1 MAGVL
6 EGVRAVEWAAF
17 GNGPIIGV
25 LLGNLGADVIKIE
38 RRLSGDPTRGTKSLY
53 GTALD
58 TPQGRNLLFESANLN
73 KRSLALDLSKEQGKK
88 IVYTLI
94 EHSDIFYTNY
104 FEESATKIGLDYE
117 ALSKHNSH
125 LIYASAS
132 GYGSR
137 GPDRSKRA
145 FDPAVL
151 ARSGMMMS
159 AGERGDPPVQIV
171 GAIVDTQGALMTV
184 LGILGALFVRER
196 TGMGQRIEA
205 SMLAGMSWLQ
215 YTNFFI
221 TLMRGREL
229 ARHSRHSTKNPLTNF
244 YRCKDDKWILFAEIQ
259 SDRYWSEFCEA
270 VGIVEYQDN
279 EGFSDSMR
287 RRENAAE
294 LISILDRVI
303 ASKTRE
309 EWIEIFKSREVHFAY
324 EVINSVSDMIHD
336 RQMLE
341 NEFIVPYDHAIF
353 GDVRLLNFPVKF
365 NATPASI
372 KSHAP
377 ELGEHTEEVL
387 LEIGYSWED
396 IARLRDEEVI

>member
-17 GNGPIIGV
+17 GNGPITGV

-38 RRLSGDPTRGTKSLY
+38 RRLIGDPTRGTKSLY

-73 KRSLALDLSKEQGKK
+73 KRSLALDLNKEGGKK
-88 IVYTLI
+88 IFYRLI

-104 FEESATKIGLDYE
+104 FEDSASKIGLDYDT
-117 ALSKHNSH
+117 LSKHNSR

-132 GYGSR
+132 GYGSK

-159 AGERGDPPVQIV
+159 AGERGEPPVQIV

-184 LGILGALFVRER
+184 MGILGALFVRESK
-196 TGMGQRIEA
+196 GIGQKIEA

-221 TLMRGREL
+221 TLMRGRGL
-229 ARHSRHSTKNPLTNF
+229 ARHSRLGTKNPLTNF
-244 YRCKDDKWILFAEIQ
+244 YRCKDEKWLLFAEIQ
-259 SDRYWSEFCEA
+259 SDRYWSEFCDA
-270 VGIVEYQDN
+270 VGITEHRDD
-279 EGFSDSMR
+279 ERFSDSMK
-287 RRENAAE
+287 RRENTAE
-294 LISILDRVI
+294 LIVILDRII
-303 ASKTRE
+303 ATKTRE
-309 EWIEIFKSREVHFAY
+309 QWLDIFKTKGVGFAY
-324 EVINSVSDMIHD
+324 EVINSVSDLTDD

-341 NEFIVPYDHAIF
+341 NEFIVPYEHALF
-353 GDVRLLNFPVKF
+353 GDARLLNFPVKF
-365 NATPASI
+365 NATPAEI

-377 ELGEHTEEVL
+377 ELGQHTEEVL

-396 IARLRDEEVI
+396 ISRLSDEEVI

>member
-6 EGVRAVEWAAF
+6 ERIRAVEWAVF

-73 KRSLALDLSKEQGKK
+73 KRSLALDLSKEEGKK
-88 IVYTLI
+88 IVYKLI
-94 EHSDIFYTNY
+94 EHSDIFFTNY
-104 FEESATKIGLDYE
+104 FEESVTKIDLGYDT
-117 ALSKHNSH
+117 LSKYNPR

-137 GPDRSKRA
+137 GPDKSKRA

-151 ARSGMMMS
+151 ARSGMMIS
-159 AGERGDPPVQIV
+159 AGEQGEPPVQIV

-184 LGILGALFVRER
+184 MGILGGLFVREK

-205 SMLAGMSWLQ
+205 SMLAAMSWLQ

-221 TLMRGREL
+221 TLLRGREL
-229 ARHSRHSTKNPLTNF
+229 ARHSRCNTKNPLTNF
-244 YRCKDDKWILFAEIQ
+244 YKCKGGKWLLFAEIQ
-259 SDRYWSEFCEA
+259 SDRYWPEFCEA
-270 VGIVEYQDN
+270 VGIAEYRDD
-279 EGFSDSMR
+279 ERFSDSMK
-287 RRENAAE
+287 RRENSAK

-303 ASKTRE
+303 IGKTRE
-309 EWIEIFKSREVHFAY
+309 EWVEIFRSKGVHFAY
-324 EVINSVSDMIHD
+324 EVVNSVSDLIND

-341 NEFIVPYDHAIF
+341 NEFIVPYHHCIF

-365 NATPASI
+365 NATPAEI

-377 ELGEHTEEVL
+377 ELGQHTEEVL

>member
-38 RRLSGDPTRGTKSLY
+38 RRLIGDPTRGTKSLY

-73 KRSLALDLSKEQGKK
+73 KRSLALDLNKEGGKK
-88 IVYTLI
+88 IFYRLI
-94 EHSDIFYTNY
+94 ERSDIFYTNY
-104 FEESATKIGLDYE
+104 FEDSASKIGLDYQN
-117 ALSKHNSH
+117 LSKHNSR

-132 GYGSR
+132 GYGSK

-159 AGERGDPPVQIV
+159 AGERGQPPVQIV

-184 LGILGALFVRER
+184 MGILGALFVRESK
-196 TGMGQRIEA
+196 GIGQKIEA

-229 ARHSRHSTKNPLTNF
+229 ARHSRLGTKNPLTNF
-244 YRCKDDKWILFAEIQ
+244 YRCKDEKWLLFAEIQ
-259 SDRYWSEFCEA
+259 SDRYWSEFCDA
-270 VGIVEYQDN
+270 VGITEHRDD
-279 EGFSDSMR
+279 ERFSDSMK
-287 RRENAAE
+287 RRENTAE
-294 LISILDRVI
+294 LIVILDRII

-309 EWIEIFKSREVHFAY
+309 QWLDIFKSKGVGFAY
-324 EVINSVSDMIHD
+324 EVINSVSDLIDD

-341 NEFIVPYDHAIF
+341 SEIIVPYEHALF

-365 NATPASI
+365 NATPAEV

-377 ELGEHTEEVL
+377 ELGQHTEEVL

-396 IARLRDEEVI
+396 ISRLSDEEVI